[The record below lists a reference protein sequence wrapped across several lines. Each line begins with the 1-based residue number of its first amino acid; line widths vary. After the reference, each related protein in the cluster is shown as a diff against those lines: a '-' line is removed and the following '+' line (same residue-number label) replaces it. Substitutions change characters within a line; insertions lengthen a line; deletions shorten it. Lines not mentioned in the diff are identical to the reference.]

1 MIKSEKGRWCLGYT
15 ALVYY
20 LSIIA
25 GTAFYW
31 WHKGRTSAYQEIA
44 MASGVG
50 TEELMDEVARFQ
62 EKN

>member
-1 MIKSEKGRWCLGYT
+1 LGYT

-20 LSIIA
+20 LSIVA

-31 WHKGRTSAYQEIA
+31 WHQGRISAYQEIS
-44 MASGVG
+44 MATGV
-50 TEELMDEVARFQ
+50 EPDALMDEVARFQ